1 MVKKA
6 HVIQKADD
14 SVVVSSVGGSVWGG
28 SREACTSW
36 GRRGEFVSG
45 EKKDVFVCLILAGDI
60 SAAPLQFS
68 VTRHSV
74 ILVASTTVT

>member
-14 SVVVSSVGGSVWGG
+14 SVVVISVGGSVWGG
-28 SREACTSW
+28 SQEACTSW
-36 GRRGEFVSG
+36 GRRGEFVL

-60 SAAPLQFS
+60 SAAQLQFS

-74 ILVASTTVT
+74 ILVASMTMT